1 MTPNVAIQ
9 VRMWGLDRLA
19 TDYPQIFDEIT
30 EAGYDGVES
39 RYTLV
44 AEPHLGKYLADHP
57 LRLIALHANLKSFA
71 PQAEQPVD
79 IAWLLEKMNEL
90 GSEYLLVS
98 LGEQPDYGVWFE
110 LAARLSQT
118 CKAHG
123 VQFCYHN
130 HAGEFAASEAFFDEL
145 TNYGISLAADLAW
158 VWRAGENVVDFVER
172 YKHSIKYVHVKDAT
186 ADTWK
191 ELGEGEVA
199 LGDILPRVTE
209 LNLPWWT
216 VEQDT
221 TDRRPLDSAR
231 ISRAYLESRLG
242 V

>member
-9 VRMWGLDRLA
+9 VRMWGLDRLT

-39 RYTLV
+39 RYALV
-44 AEPHLGKYLADHP
+44 AEEGLGEYLADHP
-57 LRLIALHANLKSFA
+57 LRLVALHANLKSFA
-71 PQAEQPVD
+71 PRAEQPVD

-98 LGEQPDYGVWFE
+98 LGEQPEYELWFE
-110 LAARLSQT
+110 LAARLSET
-118 CKAHG
+118 CKARG

-145 TNYGISLAADLAW
+145 TSYGISLAADLAW

-172 YKHSIKYVHVKDAT
+172 YKDFIKYVHVKDAA
-186 ADTWK
+186 ADAWK

-199 LGDILPRVTE
+199 LGNVLPRVAE

-231 ISRAYLESRLG
+231 ISRAYLKSRLG